1 MGSRSRD
8 GAEAVRRMVAAH
20 LPGYRIDSVARV
32 GEGTDNL
39 VFEVNGEL
47 LVRWSKEAD
56 PAARAA
62 RVEREA
68 RLLAAVA
75 DISPL
80 PVPEPS
86 VVDPEQG
93 CLTYRKLPGRPL
105 LDLPDAQRSE
115 HGGSV
120 AATLGELL
128 TALHAAPVEPL
139 ARLVDIDDQPLGD
152 WRREAAETYAQVA
165 EEVPVEYRRR
175 VEAFLDAPPPAHE
188 WAPVFSHND
197 LGIEHVL
204 VDAGTWNVT
213 GVIDWSDAAIMD
225 RPLTSACSTA
235 TWAPPRTP
243 PWPATEARSAIV
255 RPSRSAPSSMPG
267 AVSSRTWRTASRPDR
282 RGTSRRALPR
292 WPGCS
297 RRAKAAVDR
306 QATTCLYCAP

>member
-93 CLTYRKLPGRPL
+93 CLAYRKLLGRPL

-120 AATLGELL
+120 GATLGELL

-188 WAPVFSHND
+188 WAPPVFSHND

-213 GVIDWSDAAIMD
+213 GVIDWSDAAIVDPAVDVGLLYRDLGPRRARRPGQLPKRGQRSCDPRGARRLLCPVQCLRGPGVRHRD
-225 RPLTSACSTA
+225 RTG
-235 TWAPPRTP
+235 
-243 PWPATEARSAIV
+243 EV
-255 RPSRSAPSSMPG
+255 RREEPCRDGLAVPG
-267 AVSSRTWRTASRPDR
+267 APR
-282 RGTSRRALPR
+282 RQLIS
-292 WPGCS
+292 
-297 RRAKAAVDR
+297 K
-306 QATTCLYCAP
+306 

>member
-86 VVDPEQG
+86 FVDPEQG
-93 CLTYRKLPGRPL
+93 CLAYRKLPGRPL

-120 AATLGELL
+120 GATLGELL

-152 WRREAAETYAQVA
+152 WRREAAETYAQVG

-213 GVIDWSDAAIMD
+213 GVIDWSDAAIVD
-225 RPLTSACSTA
+225 P
-235 TWAPPRTP
+235 
-243 PWPATEARSAIV
+243 
-255 RPSRSAPSSMPG
+255 
-267 AVSSRTWRTASRPDR
+267 
-282 RGTSRRALPR
+282 
-292 WPGCS
+292 
-297 RRAKAAVDR
+297 AVDVGLLCRDLGPAAHAALASYRGEVSVRATLEGRAVFYARCSVFEDLAYGIETGQERYVEKSLAAMAWLFPAR
-306 QATTCLYCAP
+306 QGGS

>member
-93 CLTYRKLPGRPL
+93 CLAYRKLLGRPL

-152 WRREAAETYAQVA
+152 WRREAAETYAQVG

-188 WAPVFSHND
+188 WAPPVFSHND

-213 GVIDWSDAAIMD
+213 GVIDWSDAAIVD
-225 RPLTSACSTA
+225 P
-235 TWAPPRTP
+235 
-243 PWPATEARSAIV
+243 
-255 RPSRSAPSSMPG
+255 
-267 AVSSRTWRTASRPDR
+267 
-282 RGTSRRALPR
+282 
-292 WPGCS
+292 
-297 RRAKAAVDR
+297 AVDVGLLYRDLGPAAHAALASYRSEVSDRATLEERAVFYARCSVFEDLAYGIETGQERYVEKSLAAMAWLFPAR
-306 QATTCLYCAP
+306 QGGS